1 MTTRPLVPTLATVDK
16 VGVLEQLRAGLEEPP
31 DTIIGGSLVVSGVA
45 RAANALAVS
54 GGLVTDCG
62 TTGTGGGGGGTGA
75 GTVGLGRGGVGID
88 CTGIGGGGLLD
99 APEGGL

>member
-1 MTTRPLVPTLATVDK
+1 MAIVDK
-16 VGVLEQLRAGLEEPP
+16 VGVRELSRAGLEEPP

-54 GGLVTDCG
+54 GGLVADCG
-62 TTGTGGGGGGTGA
+62 TTRPEGGGGGTETGA
-75 GTVGLGRGGVGID
+75 VGLGRGGGVGI
-88 CTGIGGGGLLD
+88 CGNSAGIGGGGLLV